1 MIIVIETVILCLVFT
16 ILVFIMSR
24 NPIKTLYN
32 YPPKIQERVKSLEQ
46 YKDKIPTTKNMLIA
60 KIGVSIFIVIIVS
73 LIMKYINGY
82 NTFLEGFVKSYI
94 IWSIINWY
102 DALVLDCI
110 WFCHDKQ
117 FVFEG
122 TEDMVKEYH
131 DYWFHIKGALIGAV
145 IGLVVCL
152 IVGLVV
158 SIL

>member
-1 MIIVIETVILCLVFT
+1 MIIVIETVILCLLFT

-46 YKDKIPTTKNMLIA
+46 YKDKIPTTKNMLVA
-60 KIGVSIFIVIIVS
+60 KIGVSIFIVIITS

-152 IVGLVV
+152 IVGVVV